1 MDNRRHA
8 VNLLIL
14 WVVTVFLA
22 ISCQQSS
29 EKKVLTAEE
38 SDYNDSLVY
47 QAMDVDYN
55 HALLVVDSLED
66 VHTLNEA
73 KINFYRAQIY
83 YKMGQELSAELYYKK
98 ALAGNELY
106 NERPAICYFAYDQLS
121 TILTIKGDQQGA
133 LATATEG
140 YAIAKDDETEAGQ
153 EWKAILLHDIGY
165 CQMQLGRIA
174 EAEKNFTHAYNTL
187 KRLASQTNNYDHI
200 YSWARVSYNIM
211 DAYTSTE
218 NFEQAEKWVVAAE
231 EAINRMVNS
240 PKCPKRTADEY
251 MGSLNTHKAIVLV
264 KTGQRQEAEKIYKE
278 FLKSDH
284 SKTSIGLFDNS
295 EYLQNAERWED
306 MADLVPKLDSLG
318 TSWRMPKSMYYLKTY
333 LVPFFVAYQKSG
345 RKEQALQTAQRIV
358 DAVDS
363 IDEYER
369 KHNAA
374 ELAIIYETQEKEAKI
389 AEQSATVN
397 TQRVVIALIVL
408 LSLVIFNTI
417 FSFHR
422 NRAAK
427 RLEAMNQELK
437 QKNEELT
444 IANARAEE
452 SSQMKTN
459 FIRQISHE
467 IRTPLN
473 ILNGF
478 TQVIT
483 SKDADGLDAK
493 EKTDIQQRITEN
505 TNRITELVNKIL
517 ELSDASSQSFIDRTD
532 DITALQIASEAVSDS
547 CICNASHIRFS
558 LINDEAGHM
567 LLHTNR
573 QYAVRA
579 LARLLDNAQKFTKE
593 GEVRLSFRQ
602 QPSFLEFIVEDTG
615 IGVPA
620 DKAETIFEEFV
631 QLDDYYDGMGIG
643 LTIARSI
650 IHRLGGTI
658 ALDTTYTDGSRF
670 IMTLPIKNDRY
681 QGEGQ
686 VRP

>member
-264 KTGQRQEAEKIYKE
+264 KTGQRQEAEKIYEE

-295 EYLQNAERWED
+295 EYLQNAERWDD
-306 MADLVPKLDSLG
+306 MANMVPKLDSLG
-318 TSWRMPKSMYYLKTY
+318 TSWKMPKSMYYLKTY
-333 LVPFFVAYQKSG
+333 LVPFFTAYQKSG
-345 RKEQALQTAQRIV
+345 HKEKALQIAQRIV

-363 IDEYER
+363 IDDYER

-374 ELAIIYETQEKEAKI
+374 ELAIIYETQEKEAQI
-389 AEQSATVN
+389 AEQSATM
-397 TQRVVIALIVL
+397 TLQRFIIFMIVL
-408 LSLVIFNTI
+408 LSLVVGLSIYM
-417 FSFHR
+417 FHR
-422 NRAAK
+422 NRVAQ
-427 RLEAMNQELK
+427 RLAAMNQVLK

-483 SKDADGLDAK
+483 SPDAEALDPKDK
-493 EKTDIQQRITEN
+493 EDIQHRITEN
-505 TNRITELVNKIL
+505 TTRITELVNKIL
-517 ELSDASSQSFIDRTD
+517 ELSDANSHAVIERTD
-532 DITALQIASEAVSDS
+532 DTTAMQIATEAVNDS
-547 CICNASHIRFS
+547 CIYNATHIQFT
-558 LINDEAGHM
+558 LNEDEAGRTK
-567 LLHTNR
+567 LRTSRL
-573 QYAVRA
+573 YAVRA
-579 LARLLDNAQKFTKE
+579 LVLLLDNAQKFTKE
-593 GEVRLSFRQ
+593 GEVKLYFKQ
-602 QPSFLEFIVEDTG
+602 QPSLLEFVVEDSG
-615 IGVPA
+615 IGIPA
-620 DKAETIFEEFV
+620 DKAEQIFDEFV

-643 LTIARSI
+643 LTVARSI
-650 IHRLGGTI
+650 IRRLGGDI
-658 ALDTTYTDGSRF
+658 ILDTTYTGGARF
-670 IMTLPIKNDRY
+670 IMSLPK
-681 QGEGQ
+681 
-686 VRP
+686 

>member
-1 MDNRRHA
+1 MNNRKHA
-8 VNLLIL
+8 TFPLIL
-14 WVVTVFLA
+14 WALIMLLVV
-22 ISCQQSS
+22 SCQQGPKN
-29 EKKVLTAEE
+29 KKLTVEE
-38 SDYNDSLVY
+38 LDYNDSLVY
-47 QAMDVDYN
+47 TAMENDYN
-55 HALLVVDSLED
+55 LALLVVDSLED
-66 VHTLNEA
+66 VHALYEA
-73 KINFYRAQIY
+73 KINYYRAQIY

-98 ALAGNELY
+98 ALSSDELY
-106 NERPAICYFAYDQLS
+106 RERPAICYFAYDQLS

-153 EWKAILLHDIGY
+153 EWKAIMLHDIGY

-187 KRLASQTNNYDHI
+187 KRLASQTNNYSHI

-231 EAINRMVNS
+231 EAINRMVAS
-240 PKCPKRTADEY
+240 PDCPKRTADEY
-251 MGSLNTHKAIVLV
+251 VGSLNTHKAIVLV
-264 KTGQRQEAEKIYKE
+264 KTGQRKEAEKIYQE

-295 EYLQNAERWED
+295 EYLQHAERWED
-306 MADLVPKLDSLG
+306 MARMVPKLDSLG
-318 TSWRMPKSMYYLKTY
+318 TSWKMPKSMYYLKTY
-333 LVPFFVAYQKSG
+333 LVPFFTAYQKSG
-345 RKEQALQTAQRIV
+345 HKEKALETAQRIV

-389 AEQSATVN
+389 AEQQADMNQLRVN
-397 TQRVVIALIVL
+397 ISIIVL
-408 LSLVIFNTI
+408 LILFIFLTI
-417 FSFHR
+417 FMFHR

-427 RLEAMNQELK
+427 RLAAMNQVLK
-437 QKNEELT
+437 QKNKELT

-452 SSQMKTN
+452 SSQMKSN

-483 SKDADGLDAK
+483 EPDTELDPE
-493 EKTDIQQRITEN
+493 EKVDIQHRIAEN
-505 TNRITELVNKIL
+505 TDRITELVNKIL
-517 ELSDASSQSFIDRTD
+517 EMSDASSHAVIERTD
-532 DITALQIASEAVSDS
+532 DITAMQIAMEAANDS
-547 CICNASHIRFS
+547 CIYNAQHIQFGMKDDS
-558 LINDEAGHM
+558 GAGDVM
-567 LLHTNR
+567 LHTNR

-579 LARLLDNAQKFTKE
+579 LVQLLDNAKKFTSE

-602 QPSFLEFIVEDTG
+602 QPSAMEFIVEDSG

-620 DKAETIFEEFV
+620 YQAEHIFDEFV
-631 QLDDYYDGMGIG
+631 QLDDYYDGMGLG
-643 LTIARSI
+643 LTVARGI
-650 IHRLGGTI
+650 VRRLGGDIT
-658 ALDTTYTDGSRF
+658 LDTTYTGGARF
-670 IMTLPIKNDRY
+670 VMTLPL
-681 QGEGQ
+681 
-686 VRP
+686 

>member
-73 KINFYRAQIY
+73 KINYYRAQIY

-98 ALAGNELY
+98 ALADNELFK
-106 NERPAICYFAYDQLS
+106 ERPAICYFSYDQLS

-133 LATATEG
+133 LSTATEG
-140 YAIAKDDETEAGQ
+140 YALAKDDETEAGQ

-165 CQMQLGRIA
+165 CQMQLGRIE

-187 KRLASQTNNYDHI
+187 KRLASKTNKYDHI
-200 YSWARVSYNIM
+200 FSWARVSYNIM

-231 EAINRMVNS
+231 EAIKQMVAS

-251 MGSLNTHKAIVLV
+251 IGSLNTHKAIVLV
-264 KTGQRQEAEKIYKE
+264 KTGHRQEAEKIYQE
-278 FLKSDH
+278 FLKTDH

-295 EYLQNAERWED
+295 EYLQNADRWED
-306 MADLVPKLDSLG
+306 MANMVPKLDSLG
-318 TSWRMPKSMYYLKTY
+318 TSWKMPKSMYYLKTY
-333 LVPFFVAYQKSG
+333 LVPFFTAYQKSG
-345 RKEQALQTAQRIV
+345 HKEKALQIAQRIV

-363 IDEYER
+363 IDDYER

-374 ELAIIYETQEKEAKI
+374 ELAIIYETQEKEAQI
-389 AEQSATVN
+389 AEQSATM
-397 TQRVVIALIVL
+397 TLQRFIIFMIVL
-408 LSLVIFNTI
+408 LSLVVGLSIYM
-417 FSFHR
+417 FHR
-422 NRAAK
+422 NRVAQ
-427 RLEAMNQELK
+427 RLAAMNQVLK

-483 SKDADGLDAK
+483 SPDAEALDPKDK
-493 EKTDIQQRITEN
+493 EDIQHRITEN
-505 TNRITELVNKIL
+505 TTRITELVNKIL
-517 ELSDASSQSFIDRTD
+517 ELSDANSHAVIERTD
-532 DITALQIASEAVSDS
+532 DTTALQIATEAVNDS
-547 CICNASHIRFS
+547 CIYNATHIQFT
-558 LINDEAGHM
+558 LNEDEAGRTK
-567 LLHTNR
+567 LRTSRL
-573 QYAVRA
+573 YAVRA
-579 LARLLDNAQKFTKE
+579 LVLLLDNAQKFTKE
-593 GEVRLSFRQ
+593 GEVKLYFKQ
-602 QPSFLEFIVEDTG
+602 QPSLLEFVVEDSG
-615 IGVPA
+615 IGIPA
-620 DKAETIFEEFV
+620 DKAEQIFDEFV

-643 LTIARSI
+643 LTVARSI
-650 IHRLGGTI
+650 IRRLGGDI
-658 ALDTTYTDGSRF
+658 ILDTTYTGGARF
-670 IMTLPIKNDRY
+670 IMSLPK
-681 QGEGQ
+681 
-686 VRP
+686 

>member
-1 MDNRRHA
+1 MNNRRHA

-165 CQMQLGRIA
+165 CQMQVGRIA

-264 KTGQRQEAEKIYKE
+264 KTGQRQEAEKIYEE

-547 CICNASHIRFS
+547 CICNASHIQFS

-579 LARLLDNAQKFTKE
+579 LAMLLDNAQKFTKE

>member
-1 MDNRRHA
+1 MITKRHA
-8 VNLLIL
+8 FIPLIL
-14 WVVTVFLA
+14 WALTVLLMV
-22 ISCQQSS
+22 SCQQSS
-29 EKKVLTAEE
+29 KNKNLTTEE
-38 SDYNDSLVY
+38 LDYNDSLVY
-47 QAMDVDYN
+47 AAMDIDYN

-73 KINFYRAQIY
+73 KINYYRAQIY

-98 ALAGNELY
+98 ALSSNELFR
-106 NERPAICYFAYDQLS
+106 ERPAICYFSYDQLS

-165 CQMQLGRIA
+165 CQMQLGRIE

-231 EAINRMVNS
+231 EAIKKMIDS

-264 KTGQRQEAEKIYKE
+264 KTGKRAEAEKIYEE
-278 FLKSDH
+278 FLKTDH

-295 EYLQNAERWED
+295 EYLQHADRWED
-306 MADLVPKLDSLG
+306 MANLVPKLDSLG

-333 LVPFFVAYQKSG
+333 LVPFFTAYQKSG
-345 RKEQALQTAQRIV
+345 RKEQALHTAQRIV

-374 ELAIIYETQEKEAKI
+374 ELAIIYETQEKEAQI
-389 AEQSATVN
+389 AEQSATM
-397 TQRVVIALIVL
+397 TLQRFIIFMIVL
-408 LSLVIFNTI
+408 LSLVIGLTI
-417 FSFHR
+417 FMFHR
-422 NRAAK
+422 NRIAQ
-427 RLEAMNQELK
+427 RLAAMNQELK
-437 QKNEELT
+437 QKNEALT

-483 SKDADGLDAK
+483 SSDAEGLDAQ
-493 EKTDIQQRITEN
+493 EKADIQHRITEN

-517 ELSDASSQSFIDRTD
+517 ELSDVNSQAIIQRTD
-532 DITALQIASEAVSDS
+532 DITALQIATEAVNDS
-547 CICNASHIRFS
+547 CIYNATHIQFSLKDNAS
-558 LINDEAGHM
+558 GKV

-573 QYAVRA
+573 QFAVRA
-579 LARLLDNAQKFTKE
+579 LGMLLDNAQKFTKE
-593 GEVRLSFRQ
+593 GEVRLYFKR
-602 QPSFLEFIVEDTG
+602 QPSLVEFIVEDTG
-615 IGVPA
+615 IGIPV
-620 DKAETIFEEFV
+620 DKAEDIFDEFV

-643 LTIARSI
+643 LTVARSI
-650 IHRLGGTI
+650 IRRLGGDIT
-658 ALDTTYTDGSRF
+658 LDTSYTDGSRF
-670 IMTLPIKNDRY
+670 IMTLPL
-681 QGEGQ
+681 
-686 VRP
+686 

>member
-1 MDNRRHA
+1 MTSRRKTSIQS
-8 VNLLIL
+8 IL
-14 WVVTVFLA
+14 WALLVLLVV
-22 ISCQQSS
+22 SCQQRST
-29 EKKVLTAEE
+29 KKSLTTEE
-38 SDYNDSLVY
+38 LDYHDSLVY
-47 QAMDVDYN
+47 AAMDIDYN

-66 VHTLNEA
+66 VHVLHEA

-98 ALAGNELY
+98 ALADDELY

-140 YAIAKDDETEAGQ
+140 YAIARKDETEVGQ
-153 EWKAILLHDIGY
+153 EWNAILLHDIGY
-165 CQMQLGRIA
+165 CQMQLGRTE

-187 KRLASQTNNYDHI
+187 KRLASQTNNYDYI

-231 EAINRMVNS
+231 EAIRRMIAS

-264 KTGQRQEAEKIYKE
+264 KTGQRGEAEKIYQE

-306 MADLVPKLDSLG
+306 MANLVPKLDSLG
-318 TSWRMPKSMYYLKTY
+318 TSWKMPKSMYYLKTY
-333 LVPFFVAYQKSG
+333 LVPFFTAYQKSG
-345 RKEQALQTAQRIV
+345 HKEQALRTAQRIV

-374 ELAIIYETQEKEAKI
+374 ELAIIYETQEKEAQI
-389 AEQSATVN
+389 AEQSATMYQ
-397 TQRVVIALIVL
+397 QRIIIFMVML
-408 LSLVIFNTI
+408 LSLVVFLVIFM
-417 FSFHR
+417 FHR

-427 RLEAMNQELK
+427 RLEAINQELK

-444 IANARAEE
+444 VANARAEE
-452 SSQMKTN
+452 SSRMKTN

-483 SKDADGLDAK
+483 SEDAEGLDAQ

-505 TNRITELVNKIL
+505 ANRITELVNKIL
-517 ELSDASSQSFIDRTD
+517 ELSDASSQAIIDRTD
-532 DITALQIASEAVSDS
+532 HITVMQIATGAVNDS
-547 CICNASHIRFS
+547 CINNASHVQFS
-558 LINDEAGHM
+558 FDNNETENVQLC
-567 LLHTNR
+567 TNL
-573 QYAVRA
+573 QFAVRA
-579 LARLLDNAQKFTKE
+579 LVMLLDNAQKFTKQ
-593 GEVRLSFRQ
+593 GEVRLSFCEK
-602 QPSFLEFIVEDTG
+602 PSFVEFIVEDTG
-615 IGVPA
+615 IGIPA
-620 DKAETIFEEFV
+620 DQAEKIFEEFV

-643 LTIARSI
+643 LTVARSI
-650 IHRLGGTI
+650 VRRLGGDIT
-658 ALDTTYTDGSRF
+658 LDTTYTGGARF
-670 IMTLPIKNDRY
+670 IMTLPK
-681 QGEGQ
+681 
-686 VRP
+686 

>member
-66 VHTLNEA
+66 IHTLNEA
-73 KINFYRAQIY
+73 KINYYRAQIY

-98 ALAGNELY
+98 ALADNELFK
-106 NERPAICYFAYDQLS
+106 ERPAICYFSYDQLS

-133 LATATEG
+133 LSTATEG
-140 YAIAKDDETEAGQ
+140 YALAKDDETEAGQ

-165 CQMQLGRIA
+165 CQMQLGRIE

-187 KRLASQTNNYDHI
+187 KRLASQTNKYDHI
-200 YSWARVSYNIM
+200 FSWARVSYNIM

-231 EAINRMVNS
+231 EAIKQMVAS

-251 MGSLNTHKAIVLV
+251 IGSLNTHKAIVLV
-264 KTGQRQEAEKIYKE
+264 KTGHRQEAEKIYQE
-278 FLKSDH
+278 FLKTDH

-295 EYLQNAERWED
+295 EYLQNADRWED
-306 MADLVPKLDSLG
+306 MANMVPKLDSLG
-318 TSWRMPKSMYYLKTY
+318 TSWKMPKSMYYLKTY
-333 LVPFFVAYQKSG
+333 LVPFFTAYQKSG
-345 RKEQALQTAQRIV
+345 HKEKALQIAQRIV

-363 IDEYER
+363 IDDYER

-374 ELAIIYETQEKEAKI
+374 ELAIIYETQEKEAQI
-389 AEQSATVN
+389 AEQSATM
-397 TQRVVIALIVL
+397 TLQRFIIFMIVL
-408 LSLVIFNTI
+408 LSLVVGLSIYM
-417 FSFHR
+417 FHR
-422 NRAAK
+422 NRVAQ
-427 RLEAMNQELK
+427 RLAAMNQVLK

-483 SKDADGLDAK
+483 SPDAEALDPKDK
-493 EKTDIQQRITEN
+493 EDIQHRITEN
-505 TNRITELVNKIL
+505 TTRITELVNKIL
-517 ELSDASSQSFIDRTD
+517 ELSDANSHAVIERTD
-532 DITALQIASEAVSDS
+532 DTTAIQIATEAVNDS
-547 CICNASHIRFS
+547 CIYNATHIQFT
-558 LINDEAGHM
+558 LNEDEAGRTK
-567 LLHTNR
+567 LRTSRL
-573 QYAVRA
+573 YAVRA
-579 LARLLDNAQKFTKE
+579 LVLLLDNAQKFTKE
-593 GEVRLSFRQ
+593 GEVKLYFKR
-602 QPSFLEFIVEDTG
+602 QPSLLEFVVEDSG
-615 IGVPA
+615 IGIPA
-620 DKAETIFEEFV
+620 DKAEQIFDEFV

-643 LTIARSI
+643 LTVARSI
-650 IHRLGGTI
+650 IRRLGGDI
-658 ALDTTYTDGSRF
+658 ILDTTYTGGARF
-670 IMTLPIKNDRY
+670 IMSLPK
-681 QGEGQ
+681 
-686 VRP
+686 

>member
-1 MDNRRHA
+1 MNHQYMTPRRHA
-8 VNLLIL
+8 FITLIL
-14 WVVTVFLA
+14 WVFTVLLTV
-22 ISCQQSS
+22 SCHHGSKS
-29 EKKVLTAEE
+29 RRLTVEQL
-38 SDYNDSLVY
+38 DYNDSLVY
-47 QAMDVDYN
+47 AAMDSDYN
-55 HALLVVDSLED
+55 YALLIVDSLED
-66 VHTLNEA
+66 VRALYDT
-73 KINFYRAQIY
+73 KINFYRAQIH
-83 YKMGQELSAELYYKK
+83 YKLGQQLSAELYYKK
-98 ALAGNELY
+98 ALATKELLR
-106 NERPAICYFAYDQLS
+106 ERPSLWYFAYDQLS
-121 TILTIKGDQQGA
+121 TILTIKGDQQGS

-140 YAIAKDDETEAGQ
+140 YAVAKDDDTEAGQ

-165 CQMQLGRIA
+165 CQMQLGRVE

-187 KRLASQTNNYDHI
+187 KRLASQTGKYDHI
-200 YSWARVSYNIM
+200 YSWARVAYNIM
-211 DAYTSTE
+211 DAYTTTE
-218 NFEQAEKWVVAAE
+218 NFEKGEKWVVAAE
-231 EAINRMVNS
+231 EAINRLVES
-240 PKCPKRTADEY
+240 PDCPKRTAEEY
-251 MGSLNTHKAIVLV
+251 IGSLNTHRAIVLV
-264 KTGQRQEAEKIYKE
+264 KTGKRKEADKIYEE
-278 FLKSDH
+278 FLKSDY
-284 SKTSIGLFDNS
+284 SKSNIGIVDNA
-295 EYLQNAERWED
+295 EYLEIAERWD
-306 MADLVPKLDSLG
+306 DLADLSPKLDSLAI
-318 TSWRMPKSMYYLKTY
+318 SWAMPKSMYYLKNY
-333 LVPFFVAYQKSG
+333 LVRFFNAYQKSG
-345 RKEQALQTAQRIV
+345 RKDQALRIAQRM
-358 DAVDS
+358 AESVDS
-363 IDEYER
+363 IGEYER

-579 LARLLDNAQKFTKE
+579 LAMLLDNAQKFTKE
-593 GEVRLSFRQ
+593 GDVRLSFRQ

-670 IMTLPIKNDRY
+670 IMTLPK
-681 QGEGQ
+681 
-686 VRP
+686 

>member
-133 LATATEG
+133 LSTATEG
-140 YAIAKDDETEAGQ
+140 YALAKDDETEAGQ

-165 CQMQLGRIA
+165 CQMQLGRIE

-187 KRLASQTNNYDHI
+187 KRLASKTNKYDHI

-231 EAINRMVNS
+231 EAIKQMVAS

-251 MGSLNTHKAIVLV
+251 IGSLNTHKAIVLV
-264 KTGQRQEAEKIYKE
+264 KTGHRQEAEKIYQE
-278 FLKSDH
+278 FLKTDH

-295 EYLQNAERWED
+295 EYLQNADRWED
-306 MADLVPKLDSLG
+306 MANMVPKLDSLG
-318 TSWRMPKSMYYLKTY
+318 TSWKMPKSMYYLKTY
-333 LVPFFVAYQKSG
+333 LVPFFTAYQKSG
-345 RKEQALQTAQRIV
+345 HKEKALQIAQRIV

-363 IDEYER
+363 IDDYER

-374 ELAIIYETQEKEAKI
+374 ELAIIYETQEKEAQI
-389 AEQSATVN
+389 AEQSATM
-397 TQRVVIALIVL
+397 TLQRFIIFMIVL
-408 LSLVIFNTI
+408 LSLVVGLSIYM
-417 FSFHR
+417 FHR
-422 NRAAK
+422 NRVAQ
-427 RLEAMNQELK
+427 RLAAMNQVLK

-483 SKDADGLDAK
+483 SPDAEALDPKDK
-493 EKTDIQQRITEN
+493 EDIQHRITEN
-505 TNRITELVNKIL
+505 TTRITELVNKIL
-517 ELSDASSQSFIDRTD
+517 ELSDANSHAVIERTD
-532 DITALQIASEAVSDS
+532 DTTALQIATEAVNDS
-547 CICNASHIRFS
+547 CIYNATHIQFT
-558 LINDEAGHM
+558 LNEDEAGRTK
-567 LLHTNR
+567 LRTSRL
-573 QYAVRA
+573 YAVRA
-579 LARLLDNAQKFTKE
+579 LVLLLDNAQKFTKE
-593 GEVRLSFRQ
+593 GEVKLYFKQ
-602 QPSFLEFIVEDTG
+602 QPSLLEFVVEDSG
-615 IGVPA
+615 IGIPA
-620 DKAETIFEEFV
+620 DKAEQIFDEFV

-643 LTIARSI
+643 LTVARSI
-650 IHRLGGTI
+650 IRRLGGDI
-658 ALDTTYTDGSRF
+658 ILDTTYTGGARF
-670 IMTLPIKNDRY
+670 IMSLPK
-681 QGEGQ
+681 
-686 VRP
+686 

>member
-38 SDYNDSLVY
+38 LDYNDSLVY
-47 QAMDVDYN
+47 AAMDIDYN

-66 VHTLNEA
+66 IHTLNEA
-73 KINFYRAQIY
+73 KINYYRAQIY

-98 ALAGNELY
+98 ALADNELFK
-106 NERPAICYFAYDQLS
+106 ERPAICYFSYDQLS

-133 LATATEG
+133 LSTATEG
-140 YAIAKDDETEAGQ
+140 YALAKDDETEAGQ

-165 CQMQLGRIA
+165 CQMQLGRIE

-187 KRLASQTNNYDHI
+187 KRLASKTNKYDHI
-200 YSWARVSYNIM
+200 FSWARVSYNIM

-231 EAINRMVNS
+231 EAIKQMVAS

-251 MGSLNTHKAIVLV
+251 IGSLNTHKAIVLV
-264 KTGQRQEAEKIYKE
+264 KTGHRQEAEKIYQE
-278 FLKSDH
+278 FLKTDH

-295 EYLQNAERWED
+295 EYLQNADRWED
-306 MADLVPKLDSLG
+306 MANMVPKLDSLG
-318 TSWRMPKSMYYLKTY
+318 TSWKMPKSMYYLKTY
-333 LVPFFVAYQKSG
+333 LVPFFTAYQKSG
-345 RKEQALQTAQRIV
+345 HKEKALQIAQRIV

-363 IDEYER
+363 IDDYER

-374 ELAIIYETQEKEAKI
+374 ELAIIYETQEKEAQI
-389 AEQSATVN
+389 AEQSATM
-397 TQRVVIALIVL
+397 TLQRFIIFMIVL
-408 LSLVIFNTI
+408 LSLVVGLSIYM
-417 FSFHR
+417 FHR
-422 NRAAK
+422 NRVAQ
-427 RLEAMNQELK
+427 RLAAMNQVLK

-483 SKDADGLDAK
+483 SPDAEALDPKDK
-493 EKTDIQQRITEN
+493 EDIQHRITEN
-505 TNRITELVNKIL
+505 TTRITELVNKIL
-517 ELSDASSQSFIDRTD
+517 ELSDANSHAVIERTD
-532 DITALQIASEAVSDS
+532 DTTALQIATEAVNDS
-547 CICNASHIRFS
+547 CIYNATHIQFT
-558 LINDEAGHM
+558 LNEDEAGRTK
-567 LLHTNR
+567 LRTSRL
-573 QYAVRA
+573 YAVRA
-579 LARLLDNAQKFTKE
+579 LVLLLDNAQKFTKE
-593 GEVRLSFRQ
+593 GEVKLYFKQ
-602 QPSFLEFIVEDTG
+602 QPSLLEFVVEDSG
-615 IGVPA
+615 IGIPA
-620 DKAETIFEEFV
+620 DKAEQIFDEFV

-643 LTIARSI
+643 LTVARSI
-650 IHRLGGTI
+650 IRRLGGDI
-658 ALDTTYTDGSRF
+658 ILDTTYTGGARF
-670 IMTLPIKNDRY
+670 IMSLPK
-681 QGEGQ
+681 
-686 VRP
+686 

>member
-1 MDNRRHA
+1 MNNRKPA
-8 VNLLIL
+8 IIPLIL
-14 WVVTVFLA
+14 WAFAVLLTV
-22 ISCQQSS
+22 SCQQGSKD
-29 EKKVLTAEE
+29 KKMTVEE
-38 SDYNDSLVY
+38 LDYDDSLVY
-47 QAMDVDYN
+47 AAMDIDYN

-66 VHTLNEA
+66 VHALYEA
-73 KINFYRAQIY
+73 KINYYRAQIY

-98 ALAGNELY
+98 ALSSNELY
-106 NERPAICYFAYDQLS
+106 RERPAICYFSYDQLS

-153 EWKAILLHDIGY
+153 EWKAIMLHDIGY

-187 KRLASQTNNYDHI
+187 KRLASQTNKYSHI

-231 EAINRMVNS
+231 EAINRMVAS
-240 PKCPKRTADEY
+240 PDCPKRTADEY
-251 MGSLNTHKAIVLV
+251 LGSLNTHKAIVLV
-264 KTGQRQEAEKIYKE
+264 KTGHRQEAEKIYQE

-295 EYLQNAERWED
+295 EYLQHAERWED
-306 MADLVPKLDSLG
+306 MARMVPKLDSLG
-318 TSWRMPKSMYYLKTY
+318 TSWKMPKSMYYLKTY
-333 LVPFFVAYQKSG
+333 LVPFFTAYQKSG

-389 AEQSATVN
+389 VEQSAAMN
-397 TQRVVIALIVL
+397 QQRIIIFMIILA
-408 LSLVIFNTI
+408 SLVIFLSV
-417 FSFHR
+417 FMFHR

-427 RLEAMNQELK
+427 RLAAMNQILK
-437 QKNEELT
+437 EKNKELT
-444 IANARAEE
+444 FANARAEE
-452 SSQMKTN
+452 SSKMKTN

-483 SKDADGLDAK
+483 SPDAK
-493 EKTDIQQRITEN
+493 LTTTEKADIQQRISEN
-505 TNRITELVNKIL
+505 TTRITELVNKIL
-517 ELSDASSQSFIDRTD
+517 EMSDANSQTVIERTD
-532 DITALQIASEAVSDS
+532 EITAMQIAANAVNDS
-547 CICNASHIRFS
+547 CISNATDIQFR
-558 LINDEAGHM
+558 LKEDDGAGDVV
-567 LLHTNR
+567 LHTNLH
-573 QYAVRA
+573 YAVRA
-579 LARLLDNAQKFTKE
+579 LVLLLDNAKKFTSE
-593 GEVRLSFRQ
+593 GTVTLIVRRQ
-602 QPSFLEFIVEDTG
+602 SSAMEFIVEDSG

-620 DKAETIFEEFV
+620 YQAEHIFEEFV
-631 QLDDYYDGMGIG
+631 QLDDYYDGMGLG
-643 LTIARSI
+643 LTVARGIAR
-650 IHRLGGTI
+650 RLGGDI
-658 ALDTTYTDGSRF
+658 RLDTTYTSGARF
-670 IMTLPIKNDRY
+670 VMTLPI
-681 QGEGQ
+681 
-686 VRP
+686 